1 MVIKELLKNIQC
13 YFNYN
18 NTCEKIKPTDFVL
31 MS

>member
-1 MVIKELLKNIQC
+1 MEIKGLLKNIKC

-18 NTCEKIKPTDFVL
+18 NTCEKIKPIDFVL